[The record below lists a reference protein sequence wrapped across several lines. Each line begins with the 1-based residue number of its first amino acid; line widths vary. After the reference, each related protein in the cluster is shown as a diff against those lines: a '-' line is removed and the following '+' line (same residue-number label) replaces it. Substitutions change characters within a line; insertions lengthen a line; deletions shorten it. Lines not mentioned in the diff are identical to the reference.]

1 MSILDKQYEWPLI
14 ARDLALL
21 ATPVSGATNFTP
33 EAIAASYGMSDGE
46 FRQLAQLPA
55 FLAIVEQE
63 VGKIQRM
70 GANAGV
76 RMRAE
81 AMAMAMQEKLFARAQ
96 DGDLD
101 DRLSVEL
108 LRMLMRSA
116 GIEQPEEAA
125 RAAAPQSTVNI
136 AFNVPRLPS
145 NGKLAHLAAQPQTRL
160 IEGGTA

>member
-14 ARDLALL
+14 ARDLVLL
-21 ATPVSGATNFTP
+21 ATPVNGATNFTP
-33 EAIAASYGMSDGE
+33 EAIAAAYGMSDDE

-63 VGKIQRM
+63 VGRIQRM

-81 AMAMAMQEKLFARAQ
+81 AMAMSLQERLFTRAQ
-96 DGDLD
+96 EGDLD
-101 DRLSVEL
+101 DRLSVEF

-125 RAAAPQSTVNI
+125 RAAAPQNTVNI

-145 NGKLAHLAAQPQTRL
+145 NSKLAHIAAQPQTRL
-160 IEGGTA
+160 IEGETA